1 MPPNC
6 NDKILW
12 FYGSDNFHFVHVGEN
27 FVRARKTSINR
38 IKIKINS
45 LGFGLIKF
53 CSSGR
58 LKKFY
63 VSCPVCLVITTFKDL
78 TERLT

>member
-1 MPPNC
+1 MPLNC
-6 NDKILW
+6 NEGKVDPILW

-27 FVRARKTSINR
+27 FVRDRKTSINR

-45 LGFGLIKF
+45 LEFGLIKF

-58 LKKFY
+58 LKKFL
-63 VSCPVCLVITTFKDL
+63 CLMSGLFGHYSF
-78 TERLT
+78 